1 MKLRLAAAKL
11 PLKPHEYAQSP
22 VQSRECC
29 QHVPMGSR
37 GSVAVSMCSTWARCP
52 ARVALYYY

>member
-1 MKLRLAAAKL
+1 MTLRLAAAKL

-22 VQSRECC
+22 VVESRMLSARSDE
-29 QHVPMGSR
+29 SR
-37 GSVAVSMCSTWARCP
+37 RYVAVSVCSTWARCP